1 MAGDMKAILL
11 LVTLLAAMPLPGAQV
26 ENLPRLTVGT
36 GIGSEVFSNVTV
48 TSVTATHIYFSHS
61 SGLGSAKL
69 KDLEPEM
76 QERFRFNPANAR
88 IAEARQAQANALY
101 LRELAQRT
109 AAPRPVSP
117 ASGSDDDTRPTTAP
131 VCEVSPNPPP
141 LAMHTGLSLT
151 NFADHPLFA
160 RDGPSPDDVFQG
172 GDGDCYFLSRLA
184 ALAGANPDFIR
195 RTVTDLKDGTYV
207 VRFFQKNGAPTY
219 IRVTSELWVTES
231 GALRYARLGRRGCL
245 WVPIIEKA
253 FAVCRRSPAGYDSIY
268 GGNAKELNR
277 LVWNNVYIQI
287 DEAGVKPAEV
297 IRWSDAGA
305 PDGAMKDTVY
315 ARTIKFLNEVNALR
329 QTGKAMVM
337 GAPGGF
343 SDATPLVP
351 SSAGTDK
358 STYRRGQHVYMVDH
372 VEVDASGN
380 CTGIVLRDPHG
391 AYRKITD
398 FARLFFCTGSAVVVE
413 PQG

>member
-1 MAGDMKAILL
+1 
-11 LVTLLAAMPLPGAQV
+11 
-26 ENLPRLTVGT
+26 
-36 GIGSEVFSNVTV
+36 
-48 TSVTATHIYFSHS
+48 
-61 SGLGSAKL
+61 
-69 KDLEPEM
+69 
-76 QERFRFNPANAR
+76 
-88 IAEARQAQANALY
+88 
-101 LRELAQRT
+101 
-109 AAPRPVSP
+109 
-117 ASGSDDDTRPTTAP
+117 
-131 VCEVSPNPPP
+131 
-141 LAMHTGLSLT
+141 MHTGLSLK

-160 RDGPSPDDVFQG
+160 KDGPSQDDVFQG

-184 ALAGANPDFIR
+184 ALAGAHPDFIR

-219 IRVTSELWVTES
+219 IRVTAELWVTES

-253 FAVCRRSPAGYDSIY
+253 FAICRRSPAGYDSIF

-315 ARTIKFLNEVNALR
+315 ARMIKFLNQVNALR
-329 QTGKAMVM
+329 QTGKGMVM
-337 GAPGGF
+337 GGPGGF
-343 SDATPLVP
+343 SNATPLVP
-351 SSAGTDK
+351 SSAGMDK
-358 STYRRGQHVYMVDH
+358 STYRRGQHIYMLDH

-380 CTGIVLRDPHG
+380 CTGIVLRDPCG
-391 AYRKITD
+391 PYRKITD
-398 FARLFFCTGSAVVVE
+398 FARIFFCTGSAVMVE